1 MNKTE
6 QLSNIDIEKEKMESI
21 FKGSFDVKIETF
33 ETHKEQA
40 LLIYIEGFVDKDLM
54 HRDIIAPLKSS
65 CFTGDPAKS
74 INVTFTNSE
83 VMDDIITDIVKG
95 SLALYYEDTYYII
108 DVRKFEKRGVE
119 IPEAESVTRGP
130 KEGFN
135 EDLLTNTSLLRRKIR
150 NPNLVIERMNIGRQT
165 NTTVVIA
172 YIDGIVNK
180 TVLKNAR
187 ANLKSLDTGSVL
199 ESGKLEQLMEKKP
212 FSTVSGYGLTQK
224 PDIVASKILE
234 GRVAIFCDGTPHVL
248 TIPELFIENL
258 QTAEDY
264 YHRVLFA
271 SFLRVLRLIGLLIS
285 VFLPGIAV
293 AIATFNHEMI
303 PTSFLINFIAATE
316 DTPFSE
322 AVEVIFLVIMLELLK
337 ESGTRLPKTIGSAV
351 SIVGAL
357 IMGDAAV
364 RAGIV
369 SAPAVI
375 VVALTAVCSF
385 IVPNLNEFTTIY
397 RLFFLLLGSMF
408 GIVGIGAGMI
418 IMLTQLSSISSFG
431 IPILDSFSKQELKDS
446 FVRFPLKSL
455 KYRPKSIA
463 QGNVKRSG

>member
-1 MNKTE
+1 M
-6 QLSNIDIEKEKMESI
+6 
-21 FKGSFDVKIETF
+21 
-33 ETHKEQA
+33 
-40 LLIYIEGFVDKDLM
+40 
-54 HRDIIAPLKSS
+54 
-65 CFTGDPAKS
+65 
-74 INVTFTNSE
+74 
-83 VMDDIITDIVKG
+83 
-95 SLALYYEDTYYII
+95 
-108 DVRKFEKRGVE
+108 
-119 IPEAESVTRGP
+119 TRGP